1 MISGRFYKFKNRHL
15 KGLISS
21 SSKDCTAKEKGSY
34 FNLIKAKSTKKTE
47 RLKQVTT
54 RAMAPASSAVTHH
67 YFIIVMSPSQAG
79 WSHSSACDL
88 FLSPQKKNFILK
100 YFSSPFFPV
109 SHQKQLSNWCKKCIF
124 FQSVSQ
130 FNLKEIFLSCSTNKT
145 KYRGF
150 RDPRK
155 CKYSCL
161 IRFNLVKTSN

>member
-34 FNLIKAKSTKKTE
+34 FNLIKGKSTKKTE
-47 RLKQVTT
+47 PLKQVTT

-109 SHQKQLSNWCKKCIF
+109 SHQNNYQIGVKNEQYF
-124 FQSVSQ
+124 FSVSFTVQ
-130 FNLKEIFLSCSTNKT
+130 FKRDFSFLFYK
-145 KYRGF
+145 
-150 RDPRK
+150 
-155 CKYSCL
+155 
-161 IRFNLVKTSN
+161 